1 MCLHETKGD
10 NSTTDKQNKRL
21 LKWALP
27 PIIKNIKI
35 VKSFSTNHISKQAKQ
50 NTPIEIHK
58 LPFSHSNIY
67 HNDSNSQIQPNSNI
81 YINAYLDRLLL
92 RKSESFM
99 NQPSCRYST
108 IESKTPVISSVRNN
122 SNNCF
127 NRRIE
132 AYSNKHINYN
142 NNTNDR
148 GRNTQS
154 KYNGHKIEYTF
165 LTDMLERIRHRVSFI
180 SFKNKELYEREVEN
194 IINEEL
200 THLTLNNSGN
210 KTNTKTKADKH
221 MNNPSFNRTTNFTSY
236 GIEVNPMK
244 MFPSHSN
251 ASNYEEIVS
260 YKKSI
265 KHIPQGC
272 NTVKNTQLRHL
283 LLNEPSILSFLMKNP
298 NKESFFTMLINQDKT
313 QQTNNNNSNST
324 KHQRITSRNTN
335 IVINNNSTIKHI
347 KCSSVGRTT
356 NDSSIAV
363 VKGNYNSKSN
373 TMINPVT
380 ESNHKESLSDRK
392 YKDSKSITKRSTR
405 ELPSTLFHTIT
416 ECTNTTGDEMKNII
430 KPSQRYLKR
439 KTTKNK
445 VDNGSIKEERVHV
458 NQKEKELTKI
468 IERNTMVRKLIN
480 IGRVKARR
488 GVDVLLLNATHRY
501 KGNKNHLL
509 EKSSSVSEIKSI
521 LSNSAKNINDKY
533 SPCKVKDKQ
542 HINVVGPM
550 YYKRKLKPKSKT
562 VIVHSNNIRDRILRL
577 SLVCKD
583 DDINTGRDNNNTN
596 IEYNTLF
603 EGRRRGR
610 TKTFSDYDNRG
621 KEKRK
626 RRLSELH
633 NSEHNSEYIEQ
644 HKSLNKQRE
653 DKVQRV
659 TIKRVKE
666 IQRKNTKE
674 NGRMKKN
681 IKSIKQKV
689 EKHVEPVE
697 QQEQE
702 HSPKLSEED
711 VIITQNEPPSKPI
724 QPVRE
729 IRKLKRTIRSDNSQI
744 LSALHSNECKSTSSP
759 HPMLKLRNM
768 SILPKQTYRIKRDS
782 VSDHPTHNQRIEAL
796 KIDSN
801 IVEERKHFFKDLYTN
816 EEVEKRKQI
825 LLMKIGHDITY
836 GISKGELGEKEKIL
850 FNKFREQI
858 TSLKV
863 TDDEGYIECL
873 EENFYLF
880 QKELED
886 LRRQRE
892 LEKRINGFMY
902 HLREGLTNVKGK
914 QEFHKSRARV
924 VSAKSIFVSSNP
936 FDDIVVDNEDNE

>member
-10 NSTTDKQNKRL
+10 NSTTAKQNKRL

-35 VKSFSTNHISKQAKQ
+35 VKSFSTNHISKQTKR
-50 NTPIEIHK
+50 NTPIEINR

-142 NNTNDR
+142 NNTNDK
-148 GRNTQS
+148 GRNNQS
-154 KYNGHKIEYTF
+154 KCNGHKIEYTF

-200 THLTLNNSGN
+200 THLTLNKGGGDTKT
-210 KTNTKTKADKH
+210 KTNTNKH
-221 MNNPSFNRTTNFTSY
+221 MNNITPFNRTTNFTSY
-236 GIEVNPMK
+236 GIEVNPLR

-283 LLNEPSILSFLMKNP
+283 LLKEPSVLSFLMNNP

-313 QQTNNNNSNST
+313 QQTNNNSNSKST

-335 IVINNNSTIKHI
+335 IVINNNSSIKHI

-380 ESNHKESLSDRK
+380 EPNHKESLSDRK
-392 YKDSKSITKRSTR
+392 YKDGKSITKRSIR
-405 ELPSTLFHTIT
+405 EIPLTLFHTIT

-439 KTTKNK
+439 KITKSK
-445 VDNGSIKEERVHV
+445 VDNGSTKEKRVHV

-501 KGNKNHLL
+501 KNNKNHLL

-533 SPCKVKDKQ
+533 SPCRVEDKQ
-542 HINVVGPM
+542 HIGSVGPM
-550 YYKRKLKPKSKT
+550 YYKRKLKPKLQT
-562 VIVHSNNIRDRILRL
+562 VIVHSNNVRDRIFRL

-583 DDINTGRDNNNTN
+583 DNINTGGGSNNTN

-610 TKTFSDYDNRG
+610 TRTFSDYDNRG

-626 RRLSELH
+626 RKLSELH
-633 NSEHNSEYIEQ
+633 NSEYIEH
-644 HKSLNKQRE
+644 HKSLNKERE
-653 DKVQRV
+653 DKVQKV

-666 IQRKNTKE
+666 KQRKNTKE
-674 NGRMKKN
+674 SGRIKKN
-681 IKSIKQKV
+681 IKSIKQK
-689 EKHVEPVE
+689 EEEHVEQH
-697 QQEQE
+697 QQQQD
-702 HSPKLSEED
+702 SPKLSEEN
-711 VIITQNEPPSKPI
+711 VIITQNEPPSTLI

-744 LSALHSNECKSTSSP
+744 LSALHSNESKSTSSP
-759 HPMLKLRNM
+759 HPMLKLKNM
-768 SILPKQTYRIKRDS
+768 NILPKQTHRIKRDS
-782 VSDHPTHNQRIEAL
+782 VSDHPMSNQRIEAL

-801 IVEERKHFFKDLYTN
+801 IVEERKQFFKDLYTN
-816 EEVEKRKQI
+816 EEVEKRKQV

-892 LEKRINGFMY
+892 SEKRINGFMY

-936 FDDIVVDNEDNE
+936 FDDVVVDNEDDE